1 MHFNFFFVKFKRLF
15 LQTFVI
21 LLRFFLAYAQFHK
34 KVLTFYN
41 L

>member
-15 LQTFVI
+15 LQTFVF
-21 LLRFFLAYAQFHK
+21 LRRIFMAYAQFSK